1 MLVTDLSE
9 KYHRKPNK
17 KMKGRVQKLLWAA
30 TLVAI
35 MSVQQYARVGDWDHV
50 GIRIANEPSSGGGDN
65 NMFDRMH
72 HCLYVIAT
80 EWPGKESNLRKEY
93 TLDAIPKS
101 EGGLNDDVSAQLPS
115 TMLYACV

>member
-1 MLVTDLSE
+1 M
-9 KYHRKPNK
+9 Y
-17 KMKGRVQKLLWAA
+17 GRVQKFLWAA
-30 TLVAI
+30 ALVAV
-35 MSVQQYARVGDWDHV
+35 MLVQRYARVGDWDHFGTRMAEV
-50 GIRIANEPSSGGGDN
+50 PSSGGGDN

-72 HCLYVIAT
+72 HRLYDIAT

-101 EGGLNDDVSAQLPS
+101 GGGLHDDVSAQLPS